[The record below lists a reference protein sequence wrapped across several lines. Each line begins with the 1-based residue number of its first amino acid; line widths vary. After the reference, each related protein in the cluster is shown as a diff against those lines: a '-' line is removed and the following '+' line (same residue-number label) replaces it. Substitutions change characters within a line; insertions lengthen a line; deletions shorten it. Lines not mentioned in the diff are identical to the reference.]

1 MIDEKTLESAKHWCK
16 VGAQWVDKGAH
27 TTGIRYLDQA
37 IAVFEEVKDLSWLTY
52 ARHQKLQALRS
63 REALEDAERLAD
75 DVLRGYAA
83 LDDSYGKALAL
94 SHSADCAGRLGR
106 GDAAAARLNLASAVA
121 ESAGHP
127 SLLAYILMQ
136 KGGTKLE
143 QGCALS
149 AMRDYRRAEALFQ
162 KQSLDDDAA
171 KSRCAAAEVLA
182 LLGERAEA
190 IAMLEDTQSH
200 FFTKKSYR
208 DALRPLSLLKTLYD
222 QARLN
227 EDRMRVQELIHYCGQ
242 YIIQG
247 GDSRIRPAGE
257 SAFAGEP
264 LREPATRLHGP
275 SRPPSP
281 ARS

>member
-37 IAVFEEVKDLSWLTY
+37 IAVFEDVKDLSWLTY

-106 GDAAAARLNLASAVA
+106 SAAAAARLNLAAAVA
-121 ESAGHP
+121 ESAGHE
-127 SLLAYILMQ
+127 SLLAYIRMQ
-136 KGGTKLE
+136 KGATELE
-143 QGCALS
+143 QGCELA
-149 AMRDYRRAEALFQ
+149 AVRDYRHAEAAFQ
-162 KQSLDDDAA
+162 RQNLADDAA
-171 KSRCAAAEVLA
+171 KSRCAAAEVIA
-182 LLGERAEA
+182 RLGERAEA
-190 IAMLEDTQSH
+190 IAMLEDTQSY

-208 DALRPLSLLKTLYD
+208 DALRPLSLLKTLYE
-222 QARLN
+222 QAQLN
-227 EDRMRVQELIHYCGQ
+227 EDRMRVQDLIHYCGQ

-247 GDSRIRPAGE
+247 GDERVHAAGE
-257 SAFAGEP
+257 GGGANDP
-264 LREPATRLHGP
+264 LREPSSRLRG
-275 SRPPSP
+275 P
-281 ARS
+281 ARP